1 MDTTT
6 APIDTSVMPT
16 IHTFFRREVR
26 LAGGVIRRVADGD
39 VRRATVVADHLDF
52 VARTLHE
59 HHTAED
65 ELLWPKLLDRVPEEL
80 APIVRLMEAQH
91 GQVDA
96 LLAEIGD
103 LRPRWAATAEP
114 ADRDR
119 LADLFDQLYV
129 HLAEHLD
136 AEEERLLPIA
146 ARAVTQA
153 EWEEMGERGRT
164 QHAQVGAVPGPG
176 HVPVRGG
183 PRRHRADAGRGARA
197 GALDR
202 AAAVPPRLPPARAG
216 HPRDR
221 DALTG
226 RVPVSPGSRASSS
239 SVRAVHGSSPSLRC
253 SSRAARACARA
264 AAGSPSASANRAS
277 VCSTEPRKNAD
288 RPPAAN
294 RSA

>member
-1 MDTTT
+1 MHGAQSIVVLPIRPAEETAMHATT

-16 IHTFFRREVR
+16 VHTFFRREIR
-26 LAGGVIRRVADGD
+26 LAGGVVRRVPDGD
-39 VRRATVVADHLDF
+39 VKRAEVVADHLDL

-65 ELLWPKLLDRVPEEL
+65 ELLWPKLLERVPGEL

-96 LLAEIGD
+96 LLGHIGEV
-103 LRPRWAATAEP
+103 RRRWAATADP

-153 EWEEMGERGRT
+153 EWEEMGVRARRDQRRSEGALVLGMI
-164 QHAQVGAVPGPG
+164 QYEGDPAVIAQMLADAPA
-176 HVPVRGG
+176 PVRWLVPKLG
-183 PRRHRADAGRGARA
+183 RRAFRRRA
-197 GALDR
+197 L
-202 AAAVPPRLPPARAG
+202 VI
-216 HPRDR
+216 
-221 DALTG
+221 
-226 RVPVSPGSRASSS
+226 
-239 SVRAVHGSSPSLRC
+239 HGTATP
-253 SSRAARACARA
+253 
-264 AAGSPSASANRAS
+264 
-277 VCSTEPRKNAD
+277 
-288 RPPAAN
+288 
-294 RSA
+294 

>member
-6 APIDTSVMPT
+6 AATDTSIMPT
-16 IHTFFRREVR
+16 IHTFYRREIR

-39 VRRATVVADHLDF
+39 VRRAAVVAEHLDL
-52 VARTLHE
+52 VARSLHE

-96 LLAEIGD
+96 LLSEIGE
-103 LRPRWAATAEP
+103 LRPRWAAAAGA

-119 LADLFDQLYV
+119 LAGLFDQLCV

-153 EWEEMGERGRT
+153 EWEEMGVRARENQRRSEMALTFGMI
-164 QHAQVGAVPGPG
+164 QYEGDPVVVAKMLAEAPP
-176 HVPVRGG
+176 PVRWLVPRLGRRAF
-183 PRRHRADAGRGARA
+183 RRHAM
-197 GALDR
+197 
-202 AAAVPPRLPPARAG
+202 VI
-216 HPRDR
+216 
-221 DALTG
+221 
-226 RVPVSPGSRASSS
+226 
-239 SVRAVHGSSPSLRC
+239 HGTPT
-253 SSRAARACARA
+253 
-264 AAGSPSASANRAS
+264 P
-277 VCSTEPRKNAD
+277 
-288 RPPAAN
+288 
-294 RSA
+294 

>member
-6 APIDTSVMPT
+6 QPIDTSVMPT
-16 IHTFFRREVR
+16 IHTFFRREIR
-26 LAGGVIRRVADGD
+26 LAGGVVRRVADGD
-39 VRRATVVADHLDF
+39 VRRAKVVAEHLDF

-103 LRPRWAATAEP
+103 VRPRWAATADP
-114 ADRDR
+114 GDRDR
-119 LADLFDQLYV
+119 LADLFDRLYV

-153 EWEEMGERGRT
+153 EWEEMGTRGRERT
-164 QHAQVGAVPGPG
+164 RRSEMSLALGMFQYEGDPAVIAQMLGEAP
-176 HVPVRGG
+176 VPVRWVV
-183 PRRHRADAGRGARA
+183 PRLSRRAFRRH
-197 GALDR
+197 AL
-202 AAAVPPRLPPARAG
+202 VI
-216 HPRDR
+216 
-221 DALTG
+221 
-226 RVPVSPGSRASSS
+226 
-239 SVRAVHGSSPSLRC
+239 HGTATP
-253 SSRAARACARA
+253 
-264 AAGSPSASANRAS
+264 
-277 VCSTEPRKNAD
+277 
-288 RPPAAN
+288 
-294 RSA
+294 